1 MKIAG
6 KIIKYILLSAACA
19 VVAFLLWRIFLIN
32 SDSVLGD
39 ITPTENAKAAYA
51 SSGDEAFKT
60 HFLPDRIS
68 GNAEEADGYFSAYSF
83 VYMPETKEVQVTLRI
98 NDSTSERL
106 GLGGELPYFFLK
118 FNENGED
125 TGEICE
131 YAYFEDEHELMYS
144 YRRMVFENV
153 EITPET
159 NLIVCLSTT
168 GDSTASISEL
178 VIHFQ
183 EQELEE
189 YDLSKKEKKSLEN
202 GD

>member
-1 MKIAG
+1 MKLAG
-6 KIIKYILLSAACA
+6 KIIKYVLIGAACA
-19 VVAFLLWRIFLIN
+19 VVAFLIWRILLIN
-32 SDSVLGD
+32 SDYVLGNV
-39 ITPTENAKAAYA
+39 TPTENAKAAYA
-51 SSGDEAFKT
+51 LSGEDAFKS
-60 HFLPDRIS
+60 HYLPDRIS
-68 GNAEEADGYFSAYSF
+68 GNDTEADGFFSAHTF
-83 VYMPETKEVQVTLRI
+83 VYIPEKKEVQITLRI

-106 GLGGELPYFFLK
+106 GLGKELPYFFLK

-125 TGEICE
+125 TGEVRE
-131 YAYFEDEHELMYS
+131 YSSIEEEHELMYS
-144 YRRMVFENV
+144 YIRLVFEDV

-183 EQELEE
+183 EQVFEE
-189 YDLSKKEKKSLEN
+189 YDLSRKEKKSLGN

>member
-1 MKIAG
+1 MKLAG
-6 KIIKYILLSAACA
+6 KIIKYVLFGAACA

-39 ITPTENAKAAYA
+39 VTPTENAKIAYA
-51 SSGDEAFKT
+51 ASGEDAFKT

-68 GNAEEADGYFSAYSF
+68 GNSEEADGYFSAYSF
-83 VYMPETKEVQVTLRI
+83 VYIPEAKEVQITLRI

-125 TGEICE
+125 TGEIREC
-131 YAYFEDEHELMYS
+131 ASFEEDHELMYS
-144 YRRMVFENV
+144 YRRLVFENV
-153 EITPET
+153 EITPEM

-168 GDSTASISEL
+168 GDSAASISEL

-183 EQELEE
+183 EQTFEE
-189 YDLSKKEKKSLEN
+189 YDLSGKEKKSLGN